1 LYFDYLNKLFK
12 KGKIK
17 DDEQRRRFL
26 AYKCGLK
33 QKIVMVKIDANVEEM
48 FVATQDVERVLGE
61 LGKMPFE
68 PLKKE

>member
-1 LYFDYLNKLFK
+1 LNKLFK

-17 DDEQRRRFL
+17 DDEQRRHFL

-48 FVATQDVERVLGE
+48 FVATQDVERVFGE